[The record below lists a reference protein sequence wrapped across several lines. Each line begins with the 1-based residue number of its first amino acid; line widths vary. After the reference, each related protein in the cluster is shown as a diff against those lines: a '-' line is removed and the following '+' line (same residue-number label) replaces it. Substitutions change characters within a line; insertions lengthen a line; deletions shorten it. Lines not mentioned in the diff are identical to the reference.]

1 MVTACP
7 ELDAAFPAMVG
18 DKVEA
23 IIVQGSLMSTHVADL
38 AIGHGLPVVSPTLSF
53 AMMGA

>member
-1 MVTACP
+1 MTAGP

-18 DKVEA
+18 DKAEA

-38 AIGHGLPVVSPTLSF
+38 AIGRGLP
-53 AMMGA
+53 AI

>member
-1 MVTACP
+1 
-7 ELDAAFPAMVG
+7 MVG

-38 AIGHGLPVVSPTLSF
+38 ALGHGLPVVSRTLSL